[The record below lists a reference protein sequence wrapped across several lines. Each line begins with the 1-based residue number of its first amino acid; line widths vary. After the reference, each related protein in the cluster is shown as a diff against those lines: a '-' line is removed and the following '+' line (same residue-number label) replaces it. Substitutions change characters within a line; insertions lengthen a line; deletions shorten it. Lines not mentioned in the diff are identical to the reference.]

1 MALHRLDKILSQSGE
16 RTRSEAGKL
25 IRAGLVSVD
34 GASVMDPAYKAD
46 ASICAVAFRGERIS
60 DQPFQYA
67 MLHKPAG
74 VLTAARDPRTPTVMG
89 LLPERMRSRGVMP
102 VGRLDKDTTG
112 LLLLTSDGTLAHRL
126 LSPKN
131 HVWKEYRAAVDGPL
145 APAHAE
151 AFARGIPLS
160 DFTAKPAELE
170 ILNASAEESLAVV
183 RLREGKNHQ
192 VKRMFAALGLRVT
205 SLHRQAFGPL
215 RLDIPPGEYRALS
228 DREIE
233 ALYAAVRMDG
243 DSGHG

>member
-25 IRAGLVSVD
+25 IRSGLVSVD
-34 GASVMDPAYKAD
+34 GVSVSDPAFKAD
-46 ASICAVAFRGERIS
+46 ASVSVVAFRGQRIS
-60 DQPFQYA
+60 DQPFQYV

-74 VLTAARDPRTPTVMG
+74 VLTAARDQRAPTVMG
-89 LLPERMRSRGVMP
+89 LLSERMRSRGVMP

-131 HVWKEYRAAVDGPL
+131 HVWKEYRAAVDGL
-145 APAHAE
+145 LSPAHAD

-160 DFTAKPAELE
+160 DFTAKPAEME
-170 ILNASAEESLAVV
+170 ILKASQDESLAVV

-192 VKRMFAALGLRVT
+192 VKRMFMALGLRVT

-215 RLDIPPGEYRALS
+215 RLDIPPGEYRALGN
-228 DREIE
+228 REIG

-243 DSGHG
+243 EGGHG